1 MFQQRDV
8 HIPGTFNT
16 LGGSVVTECGSKVG
30 FNLYADTASSP
41 RTARRSSGATWAPT
55 RAPGTEGRKRA

>member
-30 FNLYADTASSP
+30 FNLYADTGFKPTYRSEIF
-41 RTARRSSGATWAPT
+41 RRDL
-55 RAPGTEGRKRA
+55 GTNPCTGH